1 MSRLPTLDA
10 LGISIPSSVDATQ
23 VAAEWLGQFS
33 GHVKARDVDG
43 IMDLFQGDAFW
54 RDLLALTWDFR
65 TFDGEEM
72 IKTFLRDRLPATG
85 MNNVALGDFIQFQ
98 QPFPDMVWVAFTF
111 KFETDVGIGSGV
123 VRLVPTSSGAW
134 KAHTMFTNLEELKG
148 HPEQVGQHRSRAV
161 VSGRQWL
168 ESRKRE
174 VDFEDGDQPAV
185 LIIGAGHCGLELA
198 ARLKYLGVPTL
209 VVEKNV
215 NIGDTWRERYDAL
228 CLHWPVCTFI
238 EMLAQVHREAEVA
251 VYRV

>member
-10 LGISIPSSVDATQ
+10 LGVSIPSSVDATQ

-43 IMDLFQGDAFW
+43 IVGLFQSDAFW

-85 MNNVALGDFIQFQ
+85 MSNVALGDFAQFQ

-198 ARLKYLGVPTL
+198 ARLKYLGVSTL
-209 VVEKNV
+209 VVEKND

-228 CLHWPVCTFI
+228 CLHWPVCEFI
-238 EMLAQVHREAEVA
+238 GMLARVQCEADIA
-251 VYRV
+251 VGRV